1 VDYTINIVG
10 FELRQGQG
18 VSAKDKLFS
27 RGCDISGVWLVM
39 LRRLPLVERRLAIVG
54 HLILSLSIRMVWVS
68 SEVDVGGCQLADA
81 IMALFR
87 NALSIAA
94 FSPKLRAR

>member
-1 VDYTINIVG
+1 MDT
-10 FELRQGQG
+10 L
-18 VSAKDKLFS
+18 DLFDNALDDFFGNGGGPR
-27 RGCDISGVWLVM
+27 RGILGNQ
-39 LRRLPLVERRLAIVG
+39 RLDRF
-54 HLILSLSIRMVWVS
+54 LSLLIDGQKVLFLINEG
-68 SEVDVGGCQLADA
+68 EVDVGGCQLADA